1 MTGAESGSASKKG
14 ELVLVGTGIQ
24 YGRHITQRAISE
36 IEYAD
41 VVFCLADGLAM
52 SLVAKLRPDMISLA
66 GFYGDGK
73 DRRQTY
79 REMDEAIMTEV
90 RAGHKVCAVFYG
102 HPGVFADVPH
112 VTMGKARAEGHQA
125 RMEPGI
131 SAEACL
137 YADLGID
144 PGKRGVHSFEATHFL
159 IYDRR
164 IDPCGLLILW
174 QVALCGDL
182 SCTRFD
188 AVPERLALLVEK
200 LKRWYA
206 PETEVIL
213 YEACQLPIGTFR
225 ADRMRLDELPTAS
238 YQEYT
243 TLVIPPA
250 RELAEDSGILN
261 AVRELNA

>member
-1 MTGAESGSASKKG
+1 MTGTECSSGRKG

-36 IEYAD
+36 IKHAD
-41 VVFCLADGLAM
+41 VVFCLADSLAM
-52 SLVAKLRPDMISLA
+52 SLLAEVRPDMISLA

-79 REMDEAIMTEV
+79 REMDAAIMTEV
-90 RAGHKVCAVFYG
+90 RAGRKVCAVFYG

-112 VTMGKARAEGHQA
+112 VTVRKARSEGHQA

-131 SAEACL
+131 SADACL

-144 PGKRGVHSFEATHFL
+144 PGKRGTYSFEATHFL
-159 IYDRR
+159 IYDRQ

-182 SCTRFD
+182 GCSRFD
-188 AVPERLALLVEK
+188 AVPERLELLVEK
-200 LKRWYA
+200 LKRWYP

-213 YEACQLPIGTFR
+213 YEACQLPIETFR
-225 ADRMRLDELPTAS
+225 ADRMRLDELPGAS

-250 RELAEDSGILN
+250 RELADDVETLAAVQALN
-261 AVRELNA
+261 